1 MGNVFQF
8 GIVHYFTKV
17 GSGEYYLEELED
29 EPCPLVNIQKKFS
42 LNQWHS
48 YVILKVSTYPS
59 QTALHIPK
67 PKLFKN
73 PKFWSWSKLF
83 IYFRRLKP
91 GRESGSSRRRRGS
104 GAEVWP
110 PAPTTT
116 TPTTPWPSTTASTA
130 WTITFSI
137 IIQKLNILPTES
149 RGKCFVMKKILKL
162 KFIGNIDIWDN
173 FKT

>member
-42 LNQWHS
+42 LNQWYS

-67 PKLFKN
+67 PKLLKN
-73 PKFWSWSKLF
+73 LEVEVSNFLF
-83 IYFRRLKP
+83 IFA
-91 GRESGSSRRRRGS
+91 G
-104 GAEVWP
+104 
-110 PAPTTT
+110 
-116 TPTTPWPSTTASTA
+116 
-130 WTITFSI
+130 
-137 IIQKLNILPTES
+137 
-149 RGKCFVMKKILKL
+149 
-162 KFIGNIDIWDN
+162 
-173 FKT
+173 